1 MQIEEFNDFIEVRS
15 KRKKNVKESQTEL
28 RLKLNENNN
37 NKDEGISSA
46 SPTESD
52 QGAPRFVG
60 FSSISRFLERILME
74 HIVMKN
80 SLESWLSFGSNCVR
94 SRPGNFSKNSI
105 FNNLH

>member
-1 MQIEEFNDFIEVRS
+1 MTLEKVWKYNANIHVQMQIEEFNDFIEVRS

-52 QGAPRFVG
+52 QGALG
-60 FSSISRFLERILME
+60 
-74 HIVMKN
+74 
-80 SLESWLSFGSNCVR
+80 LSVFR
-94 SRPGNFSKNSI
+94 RYLDF
-105 FNNLH
+105 